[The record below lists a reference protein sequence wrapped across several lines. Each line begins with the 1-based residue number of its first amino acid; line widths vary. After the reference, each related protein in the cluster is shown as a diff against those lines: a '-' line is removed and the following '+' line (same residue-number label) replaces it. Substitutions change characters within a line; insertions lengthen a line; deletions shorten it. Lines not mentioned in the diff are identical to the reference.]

1 MNWEKAT
8 EIADSLL
15 PGETVLVKYTTSY
28 IPEFLLKFFVD
39 YSKRKEIPL
48 LIDDNFD
55 TLHSIAIRAEMMNLP
70 LKLDDVYVIKTGGK
84 LDVGN
89 VVAKVQFHPDPRVY
103 LKNYEEAIQE
113 ALKEIPT
120 PVINLVI
127 GVENLFLIIR
137 TPLDAYRLI
146 LAMQKFMG
154 NRNRKAFYIV
164 NETVMENLPI
174 KVLQEFERIATTVIR
189 LTPYHTGATL
199 RVIKSINPNLIGRE
213 EKIDVE
219 GWM

>member
-1 MNWEKAT
+1 MKWEKAT
-8 EIADSLL
+8 EIADSIL

-28 IPEFLLKFFVD
+28 IPEFLLRFFVE
-39 YSKRKEIPL
+39 YSEKSGIPI

-55 TLHSIAIRAEMMNLP
+55 TLHSILIRAKMMNLS
-70 LKLDDVYVIKTGGK
+70 LNLNKVYVIKTGGK

-103 LKNYEEAIQE
+103 LKNYEEAIQK
-113 ALKEIPT
+113 ALQEIPT
-120 PVINLVI
+120 PLINLVV

-146 LAMQKFMG
+146 LAMQRFMG

-164 NETVMENLPI
+164 NETVMESLPI
-174 KVLQEFERIATTVIR
+174 RILPEFERISTTVIR

-199 RVIKSINPNLIGRE
+199 KVTKSINPNLIGRE
-213 EKIDVE
+213 EKIDIE
-219 GWM
+219 GWI